1 MRSRVPFSAGV
12 VALSLLLC
20 AASSGVAAPKA
31 ARPRGVNPR
40 TGRAMPAFS
49 ELVKAYRKNDRAALE
64 RLAGRFGVARLGE
77 GVRVAP
83 DVAVAQ
89 AALAAIPLARARRR
103 ARGRGRRA
111 ARRERASAALAADAA
126 ARTLGLL
133 LDGDAPTELAEWEV
147 PPDVV
152 ARACAGLRALAMH
165 ASIAA
170 PIALAAAVE
179 DARLA
184 ALDALAAAQVTCPP
198 PGELVALVHDPAPAV
213 RRAAA
218 FLLPLSDPRTRAAL
232 REGMGDP
239 DPAVSAACVA
249 AVCRRVEPP
258 PASRRAGDPLVDQA
272 TGAARALVAVPA
284 TRPEDAVEMLKSVA
298 AAATPA
304 DRALLERL
312 RAGAASPVRDRAAL
326 LLAAGKPE

>member
-1 MRSRVPFSAGV
+1 M
-12 VALSLLLC
+12 C
-20 AASSGVAAPKA
+20 AASSGLAAPKA

-40 TGRAMPAFS
+40 TGRAVPPFS

-64 RLAGRFGVARLGE
+64 RLAGRFGVARLAE
-77 GVRVAP
+77 GARGP

-89 AALAAIPLARARRR
+89 AALATIPLARGGVAL
-103 ARGRGRRA
+103 AGTVA
-111 ARRERASAALAADAA
+111 ERLDVGEPALAADA

-165 ASIAA
+165 APVAA
-170 PIALAAAVE
+170 PGPLAAAVE

-198 PGELVALVHDPAPAV
+198 PGELAALVHDPAPAV
-213 RRAAA
+213 RRSAAL
-218 FLLPLSDPRTRAAL
+218 LLPMSDPRTRAAL

-249 AVCRRVEPP
+249 AVCRRVEPS
-258 PASRRAGDPLVDQA
+258 PASRRAADPLVDQA

-284 TRPEDAVEMLKSVA
+284 TRPEDAVEMLTCVA